1 MKTNTVITITLLI
14 LIAVIT
20 SFLPAQ
26 QASAATKTWT
36 GLIDDKWSNPDN
48 WAPVGVPVSSDTII
62 IDGLPIPNTFVYLD
76 TDFILNGSMTI
87 HDHDWLWIQSGITF
101 INEGTIY
108 NEGDINNEGT
118 FENIGTIDSWSISNY
133 DTFSNYGTINTY
145 QHLGNKGIMN
155 NW

>member
-62 IDGLPIPNTFVYLD
+62 IDGPPYQIRL
-76 TDFILNGSMTI
+76 FIWTL
-87 HDHDWLWIQSGITF
+87 
-101 INEGTIY
+101 
-108 NEGDINNEGT
+108 
-118 FENIGTIDSWSISNY
+118 IS
-133 DTFSNYGTINTY
+133 F
-145 QHLGNKGIMN
+145 LMVV
-155 NW
+155 